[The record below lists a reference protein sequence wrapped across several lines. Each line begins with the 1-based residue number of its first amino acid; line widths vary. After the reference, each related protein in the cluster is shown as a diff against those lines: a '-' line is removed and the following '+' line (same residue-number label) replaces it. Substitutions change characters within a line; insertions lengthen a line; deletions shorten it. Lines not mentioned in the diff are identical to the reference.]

1 MSSKIRVIIAD
12 DSSFICSLLTS
23 YLQSDPEIEVVGVA
37 KNGKE
42 AVEKVKE
49 LRPDVIT
56 LDLEMPIM
64 SGLEAIDKIMTET
77 PIPTI
82 VITGVSKQEANTTL
96 EAINLG
102 AVDFIFKYVPG
113 LNLNPKELFR
123 EIILKVKAAAR
134 TKLIR
139 SLRNKLKDANSL
151 TKNNSSSKSTLLKV
165 EPSSKQFLSESYLP
179 GGVVVIGASTGG
191 PIAIRELLAEL
202 PDTFPSAILVV
213 QHIPVSFTKVLAAQ
227 LNQQVPMEVKE
238 AQEGDKLKASQV
250 LVAPGGSH
258 MIITPDSQIKLT
270 SGIEI
275 ESHIPSI
282 DVTMQAVAQVYGRL
296 TKGVLLTGMG
306 KDGSQGLLTIHSK
319 GGTTFAQSAE
329 TCVVNGMPQSAIEL
343 KVVDHIAS
351 PKDIAALLVKQLLS
365 VIKFNISTKEN
376 LNI

>member
-42 AVEKVKE
+42 AVERVKE

-123 EIILKVKAAAR
+123 EIILKVKAAAK

-151 TKNNSSSKSTLLKV
+151 TKNNSPSKSTLLKV